1 MDIIEKQYDQPL
13 SQDMA
18 YVESQTAE
26 TVSMTDLIGPVLR
39 RWYIVVITSVFI
51 SVVGVP
57 LIWLSQKPLYE
68 TTAAIRVAPIINSIL
83 FSDRNSEGVI
93 PMYDNFKNTQAELI
107 RSEQVMQRVAD
118 DLADKNLSMFNQAGS
133 MTSELKEKFTGKQ
146 NPSLIMAIKN
156 MVNSEGLQVVSE
168 RNSELIKV
176 AMKGSNSTDMSQ
188 IVDAFVRAYMGVVV
202 GEETRGG
209 DQNLTILED
218 SARTL
223 SSKLE
228 KQQQVVREMAQEY
241 GTLTLDEYRRMKL
254 ERVATLQTQLTEIQ
268 TRKITLQA
276 QVELLVGTRNQES
289 GINEM
294 IKLRQDYLNADM
306 MIQTLTTNIAQMEQ
320 LLLTATQTLSPS
332 NPELKRKADLLE
344 MFKKRLE
351 QRREE
356 VNKIFEDMM
365 SKELTNNDKSRLEN
379 AKSEL
384 KQAETYEKYLRELLS
399 KEDTE
404 TIELGR
410 KQLAI
415 NDSERQLKLTEDLY
429 DQVRRRIQELE
440 MERKRPARISVAY
453 YASTLPAQGKRLK
466 LTMALLFGSVGCGVM
481 LAFLRAKA
489 DHNLYT
495 PVDVTKR
502 IGVRIIGTTT
512 NPGHSKQAMLSQQI
526 MDDYQ
531 TICANLGLLHGQGI
545 PKRLVITSSA
555 IREGKTTFSVNLA
568 TSLARAGKK
577 VLLIDGDLRKPDIR
591 DILNLPRGS
600 RGLQE
605 LLFGKRLEDVVC
617 SVALAGFDV
626 LTADSRNM
634 SDALEL
640 LSRPGVSEC
649 IHAASQKYDHMII
662 DSPPVLAF
670 PDALLWAKM
679 AEGVILTSFAGQTDE
694 NDLRETLDRL
704 SQVNIKVLGIV
715 LNNVHVSCSYN
726 RYGYGYGYGSDGHKR
741 KHNKAA
747 LLLSTK
753 DPHNTVSGENA
764 GQE

>member
-1 MDIIEKQYDQPL
+1 VDIIEKQYDQPL
-13 SQDMA
+13 LQDMA
-18 YVESQTAE
+18 YVESEPAE
-26 TVSMTDLIGPVLR
+26 TSSMADMIGPVLR

-51 SVVGVP
+51 SAVGVP
-57 LIWLSQKPLYE
+57 LIWLSQKPLFE

-107 RSEQVMQRVAD
+107 KSEQVMQRVAD
-118 DLADKNLSMFNQAGS
+118 DLADKNLAMFSDSGG
-133 MTSELKEKFTGKQ
+133 MTSELKERLIGKQ
-146 NPSLIMAIKN
+146 NPSLISIIKN
-156 MVNSEGLQVVSE
+156 LVNSEGLKVTSE
-168 RNSELIKV
+168 RNSELIKI
-176 AMKGSNSTDMSQ
+176 AMKGGNSFEMSQ

-209 DQNLTILED
+209 DQNLSILED
-218 SARTL
+218 EARTL

-241 GTLTLDEYRRMKL
+241 GTVTLDEYRQMKL

-276 QVELLVGTRNQES
+276 QVELLASSKNQ
-289 GINEM
+289 GAGLDEM
-294 IKLRQDYLNADM
+294 IRLRQEYLNADM
-306 MIQTLTTNIAQMEQ
+306 MIQTLTTNIAQMDQ
-320 LLLTATQTLSPS
+320 SLLNATQTLAPS
-332 NPELKRKADLLE
+332 NPELKRKADLLDL
-344 MFKKRLE
+344 FKNRLE

-356 VNKIFEDMM
+356 VNKNFEDMM
-365 SKELTNNDKSRLEN
+365 SKEISNSDTTRLEN
-379 AKSEL
+379 TKSEL
-384 KQAETYEKYLRELLS
+384 KQAETYEKYLRELLA

-415 NDSERQLKLTEDLY
+415 NDSERQLRLTEELY
-429 DQVRRRIQELE
+429 DRVRRRIQELE

-453 YASTLPAQGKRLK
+453 YASTLPAESKRFK
-466 LTMALLFGSVGCGVM
+466 LTIAVLFGSVGCGVM
-481 LAFLRAKA
+481 LAFLRAKG

-495 PVDVTKR
+495 PVDITKR
-502 IGVRIIGTTT
+502 VGVRIIGTTT
-512 NPGHSKQAMLSQQI
+512 NPGCNKKTMLPQQI

-531 TICANLGLLHGQGI
+531 TICANLGLINGQGI
-545 PKRLVITSSA
+545 PRKLVITSAA

-591 DILNLPRGS
+591 DILNLPRGA

-605 LLFGKRLEDVVC
+605 LLFGKKLEDVIC

-626 LTADSRNM
+626 LASDSRNM

-640 LSRPGVSEC
+640 LSRPGVSDC
-649 IHAASQKYDHMII
+649 IHAASQKYDHVII

-670 PDALLWAKM
+670 PDALLWARM
-679 AEGVILTSFAGQTDE
+679 AEGVILTSYAGQTDG
-694 NDLRETLDRL
+694 NDLKETLDRL

-726 RYGYGYGYGSDGHKR
+726 RYGYGYGYGADGHKR

-747 LLLSTK
+747 LLLTTK
-753 DPHNTVSGENA
+753 DPRNPVTDE
-764 GQE
+764 